1 MTASHNTIALMTI
14 RDLSRLDA
22 LFPFD
27 LQMFAAEDEGRTE
40 EPTEKKLREA
50 REKGQVAKTQE
61 LPQALVVIFSFL
73 AIFFMGSW
81 IWDLLCRMTAF
92 YLSNFSHF
100 YITEKSVLVELNR
113 SIEIMG
119 KTLLP
124 LFVAAVVAA
133 ILGNVAQVGFQFSMH
148 PLKVDFS
155 KIKFTPDQMIKKV
168 MFSKQIAMNLFK
180 SLVKI
185 AAISVV
191 SYSII
196 SSDFDQL
203 IKLSDTSVSAALVLT
218 SSIALKIVVWSAVVI
233 MVLAIPDFY
242 FQKKEFIES
251 LKMTKQEIKQ
261 ELRETNGDPHI
272 RARLRQMQREIMTR
286 SMIKE
291 VPRADVVVTNPT
303 HFAVALLFEREKMS
317 APQVIAKGVD
327 AFALRIREIAKENNV
342 FMIENRPLAQEMY
355 KRLEVGDMIPE
366 DLYKAV
372 SLVYAELYKAR
383 QAV

>member
-1 MTASHNTIALMTI
+1 MITQETLNFTVIQNAAQ
-14 RDLSRLDA
+14 LDA
-22 LFPFD
+22 LFPFN
-27 LQMFAAEDEGRTE
+27 LQLFAAEDEGRTE
-40 EPTEKKLREA
+40 EPTEKKLRDA

-73 AIFFMGSW
+73 SIFFMGTW
-81 IWDLLCRMTAF
+81 LWDLLSRMTVF
-92 YLSNFSHF
+92 YLTNFSKF
-100 YITEKSVLVELNR
+100 YITEKSVLIELNR
-113 SIEIMG
+113 SIDIMG

-133 ILGNVAQVGFQFSMH
+133 ILGNVMQVGFQFSMH
-148 PLKVDFS
+148 PLKMDFS
-155 KIKFTPDQMIKKV
+155 KIKFTPDQMMKKI

-185 AAISVV
+185 GAISLV
-191 SYSII
+191 SVIII

-203 IKLSDTSVSAALVLT
+203 IKLADTSVSGALVLT
-218 SSIALKIVVWSAVVI
+218 SSIALKIVIWSAVII

-272 RARLRQMQREIMTR
+272 RSRLKQMQRDILSR
-286 SMIKE
+286 NMIRE

-327 AFALRIREIAKENNV
+327 AFALRIREVAKENNV
-342 FMIENRPLAQEMY
+342 FMIENRPLAQELY

-366 DLYKAV
+366 DLFKAV
-372 SLVYAELYKAR
+372 SLVYAELYRVR
-383 QAV
+383 QGA

>member
-1 MTASHNTIALMTI
+1 MEMMTI
-14 RDLSRLDA
+14 RDLSLLDA

-27 LQMFAAEDEGRTE
+27 LQLFAAEDEGRTE

-61 LPQALVVIFSFL
+61 LPQSLVVIFSFL

-81 IWDLLCRMTAF
+81 IWDLLCRMTSF

-155 KIKFTPDQMIKKV
+155 KIKFTPDQMMKKI

-218 SSIALKIVVWSAVVI
+218 SSIALKIVIWSAVVI

-272 RARLRQMQREIMTR
+272 RARLRQMQHDIMTR

-372 SLVYAELYKAR
+372 SLVYAELYKSR

>member
-1 MTASHNTIALMTI
+1 MMNTQNTLKFIAI
-14 RDLSRLDA
+14 RDIAQLDA
-22 LFPFD
+22 LFPFN
-27 LQMFAAEDEGRTE
+27 LQLFAAEDEGRTE

-73 AIFFMGSW
+73 AIFFMGTW
-81 IWDLLCRMTAF
+81 IWDLLSRMTVF
-92 YLSNFSHF
+92 YLSNFSKF

-113 SIEIMG
+113 SVELMG

-133 ILGNVAQVGFQFSMH
+133 ILGNIAQVGFQFSMH
-148 PLKVDFS
+148 PLKMDFS
-155 KIKFTPDQMIKKV
+155 KIKFTPDAVMKKI

-185 AAISVV
+185 AAITLV
-191 SYSII
+191 SYLII
-196 SSDFDQL
+196 SSEFTDL
-203 IKLSDTSVSAALVLT
+203 VKLADSSVSAALVLT
-218 SSIALKIVVWSAVVI
+218 SSIALKIVIWSAVVI
-233 MVLAIPDFY
+233 MALAIPDFY

-261 ELRETNGDPHI
+261 ELRETNGDPHV
-272 RARLRQMQREIMTR
+272 RSRLKQMQREILSR
-286 SMIKE
+286 NMIKD

-327 AFALRIREIAKENNV
+327 SFALRIREVAKENKV
-342 FMIENRPLAQEMY
+342 VMIENRPLAQELY

-372 SLVYAELYKAR
+372 SLVYAELYRVR